1 MQNQV
6 ATTHQSRLSRL
17 NSSFLEM
24 LNRLLQTLSDHLPA
38 NLSAIIQSQMNNLK
52 LLPSIFLE
60 IAILELSQDQY
71 HALSTINMYLGR
83 NDGIKWPYF
92 LSLAQ
97 QGLENRIL

>member
-24 LNRLLQTLSDHLPA
+24 LDRLLQILSDHLPA
-38 NLSAIIQSQMNNLK
+38 NLSTVIISQMNNLK
-52 LLPSIFLE
+52 LLPSIFPE
-60 IAILELSQDQY
+60 TVMLELPQDQY

-92 LSLAQ
+92 LSSAQ